1 MKVEPIK
8 VFKIE
13 SESRHGQFYKVMYD
27 GSRWYCEC
35 RSWQFNHEHKGEKD
49 EYGKAVPRECKHT
62 REAEHR
68 MRTMGKKAF
77 TVVELGPFNE
87 LQEYVGQLVE
97 MSRNGQMS
105 PGEVHFLPR
114 RPGAVQGRTTEDA
127 GRALVRRHDAAGVQR
142 GARAGLHWPVGQLF
156 RVVVKWSRDRT
167 DGKCS

>member
-1 MKVEPIK
+1 VELKVEPIK

-49 EYGKAVPRECKHT
+49 ECGKAAPRECKHT

-97 MSRNGQMS
+97 LSRNGQMS
-105 PGEVHFLPR
+105 PEKFTSFRADMERFKEERQKMQDVLSSVDTMLQVYN
-114 RPGAVQGRTTEDA
+114 AV
-127 GRALVRRHDAAGVQR
+127 LVQVST
-142 GARAGLHWPVGQLF
+142 GL
-156 RVVVKWSRDRT
+156 
-167 DGKCS
+167 